1 MKAQL
6 TPQERKLVDK
16 YLEVKEKKEKELQSL
31 TPATQPE
38 KYVNVRRQQLDLL
51 NKRILSK
58 LPETNYDN
66 YKLNLED
73 IPKVNKE
80 EKFKTHMLLEL

>member
-58 LPETNYDN
+58 LPETN
-66 YKLNLED
+66 
-73 IPKVNKE
+73 
-80 EKFKTHMLLEL
+80 